1 MMRKMLQIGDSFL
14 ASVESIKV
22 IIQADAAKVKN
33 YMEKNG
39 IEPDSPLFF
48 DTAGEGE
55 IRSLII
61 MDDGFLATSSSEAD
75 EIARKINE
83 DNSEVIVYA

>member
-22 IIQADAAKVKN
+22 IIPADAAKVKN

-48 DTAGEGE
+48 DTAGE

-61 MDDGFLATSSSEAD
+61 MDDGFLATSSSELD

>member
-33 YMEKNG
+33 YMEKSG

-48 DTAGEGE
+48 DTAGE

>member
-22 IIQADAAKVKN
+22 IIPADAAKVKN
-33 YMEKNG
+33 YMEKSG

-48 DTAGEGE
+48 DTAGE

-61 MDDGFLATSSSEAD
+61 MDDGFLATSSSEPD

>member
-22 IIQADAAKVKN
+22 IIPADAAKVKN

-48 DTAGEGE
+48 DTAGE

-61 MDDGFLATSSSEAD
+61 MDDGFLATSSSESD

>member
-22 IIQADAAKVKN
+22 IIPADAAKVKN

-48 DTAGEGE
+48 DTAGE

-61 MDDGFLATSSSEAD
+61 MDDGFLATSSSESD

-83 DNSEVIVYA
+83 DNSEVIVYV

>member
-22 IIQADAAKVKN
+22 IIPADAAKVKN
-33 YMEKNG
+33 YMEKSG

-48 DTAGEGE
+48 DTAGE